1 MLFSLLLQNLS
12 EAALK
17 ICQNILTGE
26 SICCVDSFSAQINAG
41 LFILCM
47 AYYDTSS
54 CYVFILI
61 FCLQF
66 SYADKLH
73 SYGAVMSNVEMRN
86 LFAKLCHL
94 DELLSLIEE
103 FLMDKK
109 VLVYNNV
116 SSASL
121 TWDSRISILMD
132 GVDRIMSFET
142 ASTHQLVA
150 GSIILASIC
159 AATDHIGFICEA
171 SYDIF
176 RVNRSDFS
184 LLLTILHVFAH
195 VCGEKYFT
203 LSNYC
208 LIMTVVKSLVTLSER
223 QKLSGK
229 STSFLSSQSEV
240 QNGFP
245 PCIECPF
252 SQNAASVDIVISLLL
267 DKLQVYAIPD
277 TADQELIKSDKP
289 LDSGFLSSTDKV
301 EKDCDLQ
308 EVLCVHSMKC
318 DMPCSLN
325 NFEMPSSVSGS
336 DFSQTL
342 CHFIDIL
349 SLVELVTSSMV

>member
-1 MLFSLLLQNLS
+1 
-12 EAALK
+12 
-17 ICQNILTGE
+17 
-26 SICCVDSFSAQINAG
+26 
-41 LFILCM
+41 
-47 AYYDTSS
+47 
-54 CYVFILI
+54 
-61 FCLQF
+61 
-66 SYADKLH
+66 
-73 SYGAVMSNVEMRN
+73 MSNVETRN

-94 DELLSLIEE
+94 DELLNLIEE
-103 FLMDKK
+103 FLIDKK

-116 SSASL
+116 PSESL
-121 TWDSRISILMD
+121 RACDSRISILVD

-142 ASTHQLVA
+142 ASTHLLVA

-176 RVNRSDFS
+176 RVHRSDSS

-203 LSNYC
+203 SSNYC
-208 LIMTVVKSLVTLSER
+208 LIMTVMKSLVTLSER
-223 QKLSGK
+223 QNFSAK
-229 STSFLSSQSEV
+229 STSCLSSQSKV
-240 QNGFP
+240 QNEFP

-267 DKLQVYAIPD
+267 DKLQDYAISD
-277 TADQELIKSDKP
+277 TVDQELIKSDKA
-289 LDSGFLSSTDKV
+289 LGCGFLSSKDKA
-301 EKDCDLQ
+301 EKDSDHQ
-308 EVLCVHSMKC
+308 EAFCVHSMKC

-325 NFEMPSSVSGS
+325 NFVTPASHSGS
-336 DFSQTL
+336 GFSRTL